1 MTLVIEI
8 LSIILFLLVY
18 KVLDDQFS
26 LLLYGTFMIYVSL
39 NFETYFVTGQTEAVQ
54 TPFIVVLGLITAL
67 IFVKMIW
74 ITSKMRK
81 NKEEGMM

>member
-8 LSIILFLLVY
+8 LLVLLFILVY

-26 LLLYGTFMIYVSL
+26 LLLYGIFMIYISL
-39 NFETYFVTGQTEAVQ
+39 NFETYFVTGQTEEV
-54 TPFIVVLGLITAL
+54 TNPFVVIISLLAAL

-74 ITSKMRK
+74 ITSKMKK
-81 NKEEGMM
+81 NSEEGRT